1 MSNFESRDSAV
12 TVFDTNQWVE
22 SNRKDFTPPV
32 CNKCMF
38 SEQLKVFFVGGPN
51 SRNDY
56 HLEEGEEVCGIF
68 FQIKGDMVL
77 KVVENG
83 IQKDVKIR
91 EGELFLLPA
100 YVEHSPQRFENTLG
114 CVVER
119 ERSSDEYDC
128 VRYFVDGTDNQIL
141 WERWFHLKDVVK
153 DLPPVIRKF
162 NESAEKANGK
172 PGDGSFERE
181 APYKPK
187 NLKLP
192 SPINL
197 AEYIDKNL
205 TEINKTPQ
213 HLFKEVDARAQ
224 LILYGNGTHQLKAEA
239 NELVLLFQRG
249 SGELIYESE
258 STKIQ
263 SYFATRVKPKSKVTL
278 KIADGV
284 CLVASIPPK

>member
-1 MSNFESRDSAV
+1 MSKFESRDSAV

-56 HLEEGEEVCGIF
+56 HLEEGEEIF
-68 FQIKGDMVL
+68 YQIKGDMVL

-83 IQKDVKIR
+83 IRKDVKIR
-91 EGELFLLPA
+91 EGEIFLLPA
-100 YVEHSPQRFENTLG
+100 RVEHSPQRFENTLG

-119 ERSSDEYDC
+119 ERNSDEYDC
-128 VRYFVDGTDNQIL
+128 VRYFVDELDNQIL
-141 WERWFHLKDVVK
+141 WERWFHLEDVVT

-187 NLKLP
+187 TLKLP
-192 SPINL
+192 LPINL

-213 HLFKEVDARAQ
+213 HLFKEVDTRAQ
-224 LILYGNGTHQLKAEA
+224 LTLYGNGTHQLETEA

-249 SGELIYESE
+249 NGELIYESE
-258 STKIQ
+258 STKIE
-263 SYFATRVKPKSKVTL
+263 SYFATRVKAKSKVTL
-278 KIADGV
+278 KIVDGV
-284 CLVASIPPK
+284 CLVASISSK